1 MERVGYGLVWSVIS
15 ASHMRE
21 IVPSPFSLFQQLPMS
36 IRVTVAMVGGDKGE
50 GDADQI
56 TL

>member
-15 ASHMRE
+15 ASHMRG
-21 IVPSPFSLFQQLPMS
+21 IAPSPFSLFQQLPMS
-36 IRVTVAMVGGDKGE
+36 IRLTVAMVGGDKGDRDGE
-50 GDADQI
+50 GI